1 MMLQI
6 ARLFMTALTALVLAE
21 PTGTSEWVHPG
32 PDGKLVY
39 KTTERGDRIMDFSCA
54 GYGGGGVA
62 IPDVPVRR
70 EIKPS
75 GGDDVAAIQGAI
87 DVVSKLPLV
96 EGFRG
101 AVALSAGTF
110 QCDSPITI
118 KTSGVILRG
127 AGSHD
132 GGTTIRMGGTP
143 HVCIV
148 LGSARQASTPA
159 KPIGEPV
166 AITDAYVPSGASSF
180 SVADASSLRSGD
192 VIHITRPVTAA
203 WVEFMGMHNLVRSGR
218 KQTWLSGEMHTERTI
233 KEISGN
239 HITLDVPL
247 SDSYDARYLNPPSA
261 TVTKAPSSE
270 AELSNIGA
278 EGFRILAPAQSI
290 GINEP
295 QHQAARI
302 NGVADAWLR
311 DIDVT
316 DTINSI
322 AVAATSKRVTIQQVR
337 IHHTV
342 PSKGAA
348 KPADFASNASQT
360 LFDRCESTGD
370 NLFYF
375 GTGARAVGPI
385 VLLNCTFSGDG
396 HVQPHQRWATGLLL
410 DNCKLPTSGID
421 LMNRGI
427 YGSGHGWTI
436 GWSVAW
442 NCTAKTFLIQQ
453 PPGSMNWAI
462 GCKGEQ
468 IKAAMPGGEEKVMMP
483 QGVIESPGNPVAPQ
497 SLYLAQLKDRLGDN
511 AVKNIGY

>member
-6 ARLFMTALTALVLAE
+6 ARLFMIALTALVLAE

-87 DVVSKLPLV
+87 DVVSKMPLV

-110 QCDSPITI
+110 QCNSPITI

-132 GGTTIRMGGTP
+132 DGTTIRMGGTP

-218 KQTWLSGEMHTERTI
+218 KQTWLSGEMHAERTI

-247 SDSYDARYLNPPSA
+247 SDSYDAKYLNPPSA

-290 GINEP
+290 GITDP
-295 QHQAARI
+295 QHQAVRI

-316 DTINSI
+316 DTINSV

-342 PSKGAA
+342 PSKGARQA
-348 KPADFASNASQT
+348 GRLRVERVANPVRPLRIHRRQPLLFRHRRPRGRADRAAQLHVQRRRPRPAAP
-360 LFDRCESTGD
+360 
-370 NLFYF
+370 
-375 GTGARAVGPI
+375 AVGDRVAAGQLQAANQRHRPDEPRHLRLGSRLDDRL
-385 VLLNCTFSGDG
+385 VRRVELHGQDVSDPATAGFDELGDRM
-396 HVQPHQRWATGLLL
+396 QRRADQGG
-410 DNCKLPTSGID
+410 DA
-421 LMNRGI
+421 
-427 YGSGHGWTI
+427 GW
-436 GWSVAW
+436 
-442 NCTAKTFLIQQ
+442 
-453 PPGSMNWAI
+453 
-462 GCKGEQ
+462 
-468 IKAAMPGGEEKVMMP
+468 GGEGDDAAGSDRIARKSGCAAEP
-483 QGVIESPGNPVAPQ
+483 LPRSAQGS
-497 SLYLAQLKDRLGDN
+497 SR
-511 AVKNIGY
+511 